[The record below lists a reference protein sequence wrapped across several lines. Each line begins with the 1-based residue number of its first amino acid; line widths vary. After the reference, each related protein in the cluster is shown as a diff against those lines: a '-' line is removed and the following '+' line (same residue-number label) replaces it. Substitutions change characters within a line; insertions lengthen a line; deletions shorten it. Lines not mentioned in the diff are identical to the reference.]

1 MQLPSRPTRIIS
13 LTEWEARHQEQQ
25 QQQQHPPQ
33 PRHEEHLEQD
43 DEIRLVDP
51 SFTTNQS
58 LGILSRS
65 QQILT
70 LVLKR

>member
-1 MQLPSRPTRIIS
+1 MQFPSRPPRIIS
-13 LTEWEARHQEQQ
+13 IAKWEARHQEQQ
-25 QQQQHPPQ
+25 QPPQ
-33 PRHEEHLEQD
+33 PHHEEHFEQD

-58 LGILSRS
+58 LGEINKF
-65 QQILT
+65 LT